1 MYKKI
6 THTIVEEHFDHPSAI
21 QIKKTIDRQTLKSTL
36 TAFETP
42 AAFTKQINDYFNSF
56 AVDVDNIIKCIK
68 KPDQDLQY
76 AQEKAFENVDKLG
89 NIVKPY
95 YGFEMQQQ
103 LNTVMSNYI
112 LTLSNLIRNLN
123 LKTDTAIW
131 IQRLNGAAGDLA
143 STLGPRNTI
152 NWNWPT
158 IDTTFRSIN
167 ADWIAQANA
176 LLSNNISVAAAS
188 KEKAERT
195 LSSFASTFSNGVIS
209 QYPDQFLPG

>member
-6 THTIVEEHFDHPSAI
+6 THTIVEEHFDHPVAM
-21 QIKKTIDRQTLKSTL
+21 QIKKTIDRQTLKSTMA
-36 TAFETP
+36 AFQTP
-42 AAFTKQINDYFNSF
+42 AMFTKEINDYFTNF

-89 NIVKPY
+89 NIIKPY

-112 LTLSNLIRNLN
+112 LTLTNLIRNLN
-123 LKTDTAIW
+123 LKTDTALW
-131 IQRLNGAAGDLA
+131 VQRLDGIAGDIA
-143 STLGPRNTI
+143 SVLGPRNTI

-158 IDTTFRSIN
+158 INNILKSLN
-167 ADWIAQANA
+167 ADWIAEANA
-176 LLSNNISVAAAS
+176 LLSNNATVAASS
-188 KEKAERT
+188 KESAERT
-195 LSSFASTFSNGVIS
+195 LSSFASTFSNGVIL
-209 QYPDQFLPG
+209 QYPDRFLPG